1 MNLGAWRRWSRHD
14 ASVVAGAGFTV
25 PLAASLNFGAE
36 VMYLDGVL
44 GIDEEYTMTGSLHGD
59 GGVRDSAGVRRI
71 AT

>member
-1 MNLGAWRRWSRHD
+1 MERHD
-14 ASVVAGAGFTV
+14 GSAVAGAGFTV

-44 GIDEEYTMTGSLHGD
+44 GIDEEDTMTRNLHGD